1 MISCKKGM
9 PIEKVT
15 QALLEATKVL
25 SPMGIQ
31 ILSGDHKSVL
41 VDEGKGLRIESMECT
56 LYFDE
61 RIETKNKSEKRNCES
76 CKNYADQMVS
86 YNDIN
91 EYLCKLGGWY
101 CNTEAC
107 EQYEEKNESE

>member
-1 MISCKKGM
+1 MISCKRGM

-15 QALLEATKVL
+15 QALLEASKVL
-25 SPMGIQ
+25 SPMGIH

-61 RIETKNKSEKRNCES
+61 RIETKTKSEKRNCES
-76 CKNYADQMVS
+76 CKNYAEQMTS
-86 YNDIN
+86 YNDRK
-91 EYLCKLGGWY
+91 EYLCKLGGWHS
-101 CNTEAC
+101 NTETC
-107 EQYEEKNESE
+107 GQYEEKNEFE